1 MEYQNRMNTVEYSYI
16 ATAMEFK
23 ELSRE
28 HRQKKYM
35 ATYTNITKVCILVI
49 IIYLSF
55 DFLFCTNYSHLHASV
70 CTVLT

>member
-1 MEYQNRMNTVEYSYI
+1 
-16 ATAMEFK
+16 MEFK

-28 HRQKKYM
+28 HRRKKYI
-35 ATYTNITKVCILVI
+35 YYGYLYNNITKVCIVI
-49 IIYLSF
+49 LIYLSF